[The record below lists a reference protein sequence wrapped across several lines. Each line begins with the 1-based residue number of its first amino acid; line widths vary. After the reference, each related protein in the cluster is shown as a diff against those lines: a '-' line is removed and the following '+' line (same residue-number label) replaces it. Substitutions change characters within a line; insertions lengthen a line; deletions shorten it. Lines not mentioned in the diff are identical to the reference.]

1 MQWGQPENFKIN
13 YFDVQPRQQ
22 YINCKRFADEIQC
35 DSFKWCRTLW
45 GLMRSI
51 YYRSQLSQ
59 LNTKPHQS
67 NLHGKHI
74 KDKASSTSFLYF
86 LFPYWTLVTLPSL
99 FLVVV
104 PECLIPIRYC
114 ARNLFSFWALSLSST
129 CGYWGHSPNW
139 MLSYGKAKMW
149 LYNILSSL
157 GVCESPFLWLW

>member
-1 MQWGQPENFKIN
+1 
-13 YFDVQPRQQ
+13 
-22 YINCKRFADEIQC
+22 
-35 DSFKWCRTLW
+35 
-45 GLMRSI
+45 
-51 YYRSQLSQ
+51 

-157 GVCESPFLWLW
+157 GVCESPFLWLWWKSSAYLGQSLERKRSLITYLASIVEYYFYNCTPVTMMPLFY